1 MSCESGIHL
10 NPFSEEKKRAF
21 MHNNLKL
28 VDADK
33 YTPEQKNKVYAD

>member
-1 MSCESGIHL
+1 
-10 NPFSEEKKRAF
+10 

-33 YTPEQKNKVYAD
+33 YTPEQKNKVYADWQLECQFF